1 MKNTLSSQT
10 KRASKKEEHQA
21 GRAAVPFDP
30 SAGWIRRPRQE
41 DEEEEEEGVA
51 HVSASSPDEEGGIK
65 VHQSQEKKKK
75 CQSVQNAAVPNVYYV
90 ENFSFFRVLLQIK
103 LP

>member
-1 MKNTLSSQT
+1 MKNALSSQT

-30 SAGWIRRPRQE
+30 SAGWIRWPRQE
-41 DEEEEEEGVA
+41 DEEEEEGVA

-75 CQSVQNAAVPNVYYV
+75 CQSVKNAAVLNVYYV